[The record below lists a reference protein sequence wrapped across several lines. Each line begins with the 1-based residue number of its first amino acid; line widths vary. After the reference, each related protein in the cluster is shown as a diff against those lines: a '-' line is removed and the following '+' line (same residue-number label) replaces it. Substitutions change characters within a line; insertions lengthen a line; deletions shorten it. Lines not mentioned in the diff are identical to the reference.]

1 MYRNLIENFMKQA
14 VACLLIFL
22 SSGVSPAAHA
32 LQPGPRRNL
41 MFIGVN
47 VIDATGAPLQT
58 DMTVVI
64 RDGRIYALGKSG
76 RIKFKGPAKIID
88 ARGKFLIPGLWD
100 MHAHLGSDKFDRQG
114 HLPLFVA
121 NGVTGIR
128 IMDGDPAHH
137 EWRKEID
144 AGKFIG
150 PRMMIASPIIGQSP
164 ISASAALEAVRQAKL
179 AGANFVKVHDALSR
193 DAYLAVLDEARK
205 LNLAVEGHVPA
216 ALTAAE
222 VSALGQKSIEHFTGL
237 DDAKADANKAIAL
250 AAILKRNQTWLCPT
264 LIMRQSYASLDE
276 AGLAQD
282 PRLKYVKPSWARRW
296 LRMSVDSAKTPK
308 EEWVNRRS
316 LVQKE
321 KALVGLLHRQ
331 GVEILAGTDNS
342 NPFCAPGFSLHDELV
357 LLVEAGLTPLRA
369 LQSSTS
375 NPARFFQRSR
385 DLGTIEKGKLADLVL
400 LDANPLEDIRNTQK
414 INSVIVNGRLL
425 DRQALDKMLSKIA
438 GAARAEQ

>member
-1 MYRNLIENFMKQA
+1 ML
-14 VACLLIFL
+14 
-22 SSGVSPAAHA
+22 
-32 LQPGPRRNL
+32 
-41 MFIGVN
+41 IGVN

-64 RDGRIYALGKSG
+64 RDGAIYALGKSG
-76 RIKFKGPAKIID
+76 RIEIKGPAKIID
-88 ARGKFLIPGLWD
+88 ARGKLLIPGLWD
-100 MHAHLGSDKFDRQG
+100 MRAHLGNDEFDRQG
-114 HLPLFVA
+114 HLPLFLA

-205 LNLAVEGHVPA
+205 LNLVVEGHVPA

-222 VSALGQKSIEHFTGL
+222 VSALGQKSIDHFTGL

-264 LIMRQSYASLDE
+264 FDSRQTSLDR
-276 AGLAQD
+276 G
-282 PRLKYVKPSWARRW
+282 R
-296 LRMSVDSAKTPK
+296 AKK
-308 EEWVNRRS
+308 
-316 LVQKE
+316 
-321 KALVGLLHRQ
+321 
-331 GVEILAGTDNS
+331 I
-342 NPFCAPGFSLHDELV
+342 HD
-357 LLVEAGLTPLRA
+357 
-369 LQSSTS
+369 
-375 NPARFFQRSR
+375 
-385 DLGTIEKGKLADLVL
+385 
-400 LDANPLEDIRNTQK
+400 
-414 INSVIVNGRLL
+414 
-425 DRQALDKMLSKIA
+425 
-438 GAARAEQ
+438 